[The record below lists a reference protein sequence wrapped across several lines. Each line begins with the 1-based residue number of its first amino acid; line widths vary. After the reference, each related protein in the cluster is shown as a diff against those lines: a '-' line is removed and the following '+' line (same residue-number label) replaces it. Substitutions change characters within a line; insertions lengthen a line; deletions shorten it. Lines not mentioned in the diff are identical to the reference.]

1 MPFLAC
7 VDTLY
12 EWALSLLAVRYFY
25 LSPKEGSP
33 LERRMVRL
41 PCFIKCLIKSQ
52 YSCSVSCSKID
63 SVLFFTLTC
72 CVRKAHGT
80 EQDNKAPVSF
90 AMMVPENNPAV
101 SLGEGVSSQTT

>member
-1 MPFLAC
+1 MLFLAC

-25 LSPKEGSP
+25 LSPKEGSS

-63 SVLFFTLTC
+63 SVLFFYTLRVVSGEHT
-72 CVRKAHGT
+72 AQNGT
-80 EQDNKAPVSF
+80 IKLLLVLQ
-90 AMMVPENNPAV
+90 
-101 SLGEGVSSQTT
+101 

>member
-25 LSPKEGSP
+25 LSPKEESP

-63 SVLFFTLTC
+63 SVLFFTHYMLCQEST
-72 CVRKAHGT
+72 RHRTG
-80 EQDNKAPVSF
+80 Q
-90 AMMVPENNPAV
+90 
-101 SLGEGVSSQTT
+101 

>member
-63 SVLFFTLTC
+63 SVLFFTHYMLCQESTP
-72 CVRKAHGT
+72 GT
-80 EQDNKAPVSF
+80 IKLLLVLQ
-90 AMMVPENNPAV
+90 
-101 SLGEGVSSQTT
+101 